1 MQLLDNTGVTKAKP
15 QPYRPLREHPRYRE
29 LKRIIE
35 EMPAEKMQKLKKYI
49 DKWLLNGTD

>member
-1 MQLLDNTGVTKAKP
+1 MQLLDNTGSTAKP

-35 EMPAEKMQKLKKYI
+35 EMPAEEMQKLKRYI
-49 DKWLLNGTD
+49 DKWLTNDSH